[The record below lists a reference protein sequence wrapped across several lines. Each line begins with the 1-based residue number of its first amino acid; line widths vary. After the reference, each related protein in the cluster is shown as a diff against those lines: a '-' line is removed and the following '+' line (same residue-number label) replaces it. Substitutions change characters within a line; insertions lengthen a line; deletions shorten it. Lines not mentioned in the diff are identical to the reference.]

1 MPEIWF
7 EDVAGYEF
15 YVTSNDG
22 GHGVHFHIKRNNS
35 YRLAKFVLTADGDV
49 VVDSTTLDA
58 KTTRK
63 IQLYMRR
70 NWNGFVQAWRSFFG
84 NCHFDK

>member
-22 GHGVHFHIKRNNS
+22 SHGVHFHVKRNNS

-49 VVDSTTLDA
+49 VVDFNH
-58 KTTRK
+58 
-63 IQLYMRR
+63 I
-70 NWNGFVQAWRSFFG
+70 
-84 NCHFDK
+84 